1 MNYCK
6 KSNQEKFIKYWNN
19 EILKKLIR
27 CSKEFGFHRN
37 LKATLG
43 AEGSTKRDEF
53 VDFILK
59 HIIKDIEKNK
69 RYIISFYEV
78 LHDDKLQYPLCA
90 AKYSKVHLAHLF
102 TLEVLN
108 HCKNG
113 ENENKL
119 KEEINKVQNELKNI
133 RDENNKLKQEKND
146 AKASTN
152 KTEYIFVLNY

>member
-43 AEGSTKRDEF
+43 ADGSTKRVEF
-53 VDFILK
+53 MDFILK
-59 HIIKDIEKNK
+59 HITKDIEKNK

-108 HCKNG
+108 HCKISHSTKVDAFTWMTNETFKKDCGIFSFLG
-113 ENENKL
+113 ELRIYFKL
-119 KEEINKVQNELKNI
+119 LVQ
-133 RDENNKLKQEKND
+133 
-146 AKASTN
+146 
-152 KTEYIFVLNY
+152 